1 MTRDPVP
8 ARTRRPRCGSAVCR
22 RDSLPC
28 RVLRPVTVLAVLGL
42 SGSAFANPHSIV
54 PGGKAPDSPDA
65 PYAQKAVD
73 IYAEVDYAYELS
85 SSTIVRERTGD
96 PNADPLG
103 GTPTVRDLE
112 FKQFRHTIT
121 PRLQVGIFRNT
132 FVTAALPI
140 VITQARELRFLDASN
155 RLGSSTVMDDLLPEN
170 GFDARDPGTPTPG
183 DLAFRGVHRRGLD
196 QVHVGLGTAFMNQ
209 QEDPTKPTWKLGAE
223 LRLSVGSIMKFD
235 PMAPEANKGVSR
247 GVQELKLWTSF
258 ARKLGWAEPWIELYW
273 ITPVANKSDSLFTDP
288 GFGSTNTRHSQQGGL
303 AFGLE
308 LYALDNKPDE
318 TRISID
324 LGTRANAHFEGRE
337 YTEMW
342 EVFALAG
349 DSRGIGPLV
358 LDADPTRTDIQPM
371 SHPGVSNIENYLE
384 LSGRLALRAQIGPH
398 VRFAVVGDL
407 IWKTDHAI
415 SFADA
420 GVDGDDDN
428 DLVNPGTAEVNPLH
442 SQIIDLVGHRY
453 RSEGGLDIVVG
464 VQGQVLF

>member
-1 MTRDPVP
+1 M
-8 ARTRRPRCGSAVCR
+8 
-22 RDSLPC
+22 
-28 RVLRPVTVLAVLGL
+28 LAVLGL
-42 SGSAFANPHSIV
+42 SGSAIANPHSIV
-54 PGGKAPDSPDA
+54 PGGKPPDSIDA

-85 SSTIVRERTGD
+85 SSTIVRERSGD
-96 PNADPLG
+96 PAADPLG
-103 GTPTVRDLE
+103 PTPTVRDLG

-121 PRLQVGIFRNT
+121 PRLQIGIFRNT

-140 VITQARELRFLDASN
+140 VISQARELRFLDPGDRAA
-155 RLGSSTVMDDLLPEN
+155 SSTVVDGLLSEN
-170 GFDARDPGTPTPG
+170 GFDARDPSTRTPG
-183 DLAFRGVHRRGLD
+183 DLAFRGVNRRGLD

-209 QEDPTKPTWKLGAE
+209 LEDPTKPTWKLGAE
-223 LRLSVGSIMKFD
+223 LRLAVGSIMKFD
-235 PMAPEANKGVSR
+235 PMAPEANRGVSR
-247 GVQELKLWTSF
+247 GVHEVKLWTSF
-258 ARKLGWAEPWIELYW
+258 ARKLGWAEPWVEVFW
-273 ITPVANKSDSLFTDP
+273 IAPIGHKSDALFEDP

-308 LYALDNKPDE
+308 LYALDNKPDQ

-324 LGTRANAHFEGRE
+324 LGTRVNAHFEGRE

-342 EVFALAG
+342 EIFALAG
-349 DSRGIGPLV
+349 DSRGAGPLV
-358 LDADPTRTDIQPM
+358 LDADPTRPDVQPM

-384 LSGRLALRAQIGPH
+384 LTGRLALRAQIGPH
-398 VRFAVVGDL
+398 VRFAVAGDL

-420 GVDGDDDN
+420 GVDGPDDN

-442 SQIIDLVGHRY
+442 NRTIDLVGRRY
-453 RSEGGLDIVVG
+453 RSEGGFDIVVG